1 MEGSNPVSLDQE
13 HQPHE
18 LATSLRTKLRNLSP
32 LPSRCC
38 IYRVPERLR
47 HENARAY
54 TPKVVSIGPLHHGA
68 VGLKAMEKHKMLYLK
83 SFLKRT
89 KLSME
94 DYVEFMKQREEKV
107 HNHYD
112 EDFEQMG
119 SDQFVETILVDSAF
133 VVEILW
139 RNYSKEATRE
149 NDRIFNKPWK
159 IMDIRYDMML
169 LENQLP
175 FFLFEDIFDL
185 AKLKVLR
192 DNISDGDCPSIEKYS
207 LIKLTYEFFKFK
219 AYLGDIEE
227 IFSRI
232 NSSKIKHFVDFFR
245 KCHVPRPLPTR
256 GEIQTLTIS
265 NVTELYE
272 AGVKF
277 EVKPTGG
284 LFDIQFCEGTLV
296 IPHLIIRKFT
306 ESFILNL
313 LAFEQCHMLECY
325 INDYVFIIDR
335 LVDTTR
341 AVQLLVQSGV
351 IESKLPDNQ
360 EVVTSI
366 DKLVRGS
373 ILRRKHFYFND
384 LCDGLNA
391 YCSNPWNTWMATLKQ
406 QYFSS
411 PSTIFA
417 ISVATAVFILTVIQT
432 VCSCGVPFKK

>member
-13 HQPHE
+13 HQPDE
-18 LATSLRTKLRNLSP
+18 FATSLRRKLRNLSP

-38 IYRVPERLR
+38 IYRVPECLR

-54 TPKVVSIGPLHHGA
+54 TPKVVSIGPLHRGA
-68 VGLKAMEKHKMLYLK
+68 EDLKAMEKHKMLYLK

-94 DYVEFMKQREEKV
+94 DYVEFMKQREQK
-107 HNHYD
+107 
-112 EDFEQMG
+112 
-119 SDQFVETILVDSAF
+119 
-133 VVEILW
+133 ILW
-139 RNYSKEATRE
+139 RNYSKEAACE

-192 DNISDGDCPSIEKYS
+192 DNVSDGDCPSIEKGS

-219 AYLGDIEE
+219 AYWGDIEE

-256 GEIQTLTIS
+256 GEIQTLTIP
-265 NVTELYE
+265 NLTELYE
-272 AGVKF
+272 AGIKF

-335 LVDTTR
+335 LIDTTR

-366 DKLVRGS
+366 DKLVCGS
-373 ILRRKHFYFND
+373 IFRCKHFYFND
-384 LCDGLNA
+384 LCDGFNA
-391 YCSNPWNTWMATLKQ
+391 YCSNPWNTWMSTLKQ
-406 QYFSS
+406 QYFSF
-411 PSTIFA
+411 PLTIFA
-417 ISVATAVFILTVIQT
+417 VAVATAVFILTVIQS
-432 VCSCGVPFKK
+432 VFVWSSV